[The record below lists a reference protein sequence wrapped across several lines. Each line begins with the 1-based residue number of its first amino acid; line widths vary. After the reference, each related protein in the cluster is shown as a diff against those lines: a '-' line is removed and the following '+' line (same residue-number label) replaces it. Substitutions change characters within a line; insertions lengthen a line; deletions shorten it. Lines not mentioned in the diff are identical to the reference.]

1 MTQSLAVSKGYQ
13 VKVPFSFRD
22 DHGRTHAPL
31 TGAQVEVGDESI
43 IQAQLRD
50 DNAIEVEAREVGQ
63 TWIKVHVPVGGD
75 DEQEMLAQLMVS
87 VSPPRQEGELAQDGP
102 SRVEFM
108 LDRLEFQGQ
117 PRTADPER
125 QRERERRR
133 EMRDKAQDEV
143 EDTNDEARRQDR
155 ERMTGAN
162 EGKTPEQLALE
173 ARGPANPLEEGGPE
187 QPNRLAAMGAGRSPS
202 VAAGTTADRP
212 QDNPDD
218 PAKPHNPGNQGGGD
232 TTGHMLSRP
241 GDPKSVDEDKNG
253 DDKKKDDKSTKDSDK
268 DGAKDKDKNEDSDDD
283 NKSRSAQQ
291 RGGAA
296 QIGTTTSSP
305 GSRRG

>member
-13 VKVPFSFRD
+13 VKVPFSFLD

-31 TGAQVEVGDESI
+31 TGAEVEVGDDSI
-43 IQAQLRD
+43 ISAQLRD

-63 TWIKVHVPVGGD
+63 TFIKVRIPMGGD

-87 VSPPRQEGELAQDGP
+87 VSAPRQEGELAQDGP
-102 SRVEFM
+102 NRMEFM
-108 LDRLEFQGQ
+108 LDRLEFQGK
-117 PRTADPER
+117 PNAADPER
-125 QRERERRR
+125 MQERQRRR
-133 EMRDKAQDEV
+133 EMRDKAQGEV
-143 EDTNDEARRQDR
+143 EDTNDEAARQDR

-202 VAAGTTADRP
+202 IAAGTTADRP
-212 QDNPDD
+212 QDNPDE

-241 GDPKSVDEDKNG
+241 GDPQSVDEDK
-253 DDKKKDDKSTKDSDK
+253 DKKKDDKGAKDSDK
-268 DGAKDKDKNEDSDDD
+268 DAAKDKDKNEDGDDGE